1 MCQEKGNESFKYVS
15 HLNVVLDTEGHKHR
29 RER

>member
-1 MCQEKGNESFKYVS
+1 
-15 HLNVVLDTEGHKHR
+15 LNVVLDTEGHKHR